1 MFCKTPIRRIFHPL
15 PTATR
20 SASRPRPVTKT
31 AILPRR
37 LARMAGMAE
46 RLVITRLN
54 EQSPVA
60 PVRNDVVTIRRPAH
74 TARRCADE
82 QRSAQASI
90 PPGIP
95 DRQLVPLA
103 HLSHLLVRHPAA
115 ISLPLSFLVMPLTAT
130 TARHRHFTAAS
141 AGKLTWTLW
150 RNRHGRIQKRK
161 RPSRHS
167 QGVQGTNEEK
177 QKPPAQCKKPK
188 ALTLGFLWTQL
199 WRC

>member
-1 MFCKTPIRRIFHPL
+1 MFCTTPARRIFHPL
-15 PTATR
+15 PPATR
-20 SASRPRPVTKT
+20 STSRPRPVTKT

-37 LARMAGMAE
+37 LARMAGMTE

-103 HLSHLLVRHPAA
+103 YLGHLFVRQPAA
-115 ISLPLSFLVMPLTAT
+115 VSLPLSFLVMPLAAT
-130 TARHRHFTAAS
+130 TARHRHFTATP

-150 RNRHGRIQKRK
+150 RNRHGRIQKR
-161 RPSRHS
+161 
-167 QGVQGTNEEK
+167 NA
-177 QKPPAQCKKPK
+177 PAVTAR
-188 ALTLGFLWTQL
+188 ALKGQTRRNRNRQPNAKSP
-199 WRC
+199 RR